1 MESENS
7 SLFKYIG
14 KYEKLIE
21 KTINCMNIPIKQR
34 QISNL
39 FFKRLIN
46 WVVVNWDLSSKG
58 FSLETKKSRDEN
70 IAETILIKKHVFIS
84 IKSEIYPLK
93 KVPKNTAII
102 LEARIIVDDLNLS
115 FFGKKLE

>member
-46 WVVVNWDLSSKG
+46 
-58 FSLETKKSRDEN
+58 
-70 IAETILIKKHVFIS
+70 
-84 IKSEIYPLK
+84 
-93 KVPKNTAII
+93 
-102 LEARIIVDDLNLS
+102 
-115 FFGKKLE
+115 